1 MPKQSCNWCFTINNP
16 SKVKTCGEK
25 DKFKDLTFDTDEKVI
40 KFIMQYEEVNYYVFQ
55 RERGHN
61 ENTEHIQGFI
71 QFKNRKRGTTLQN
84 MFPPQLTALGELLI
98 DFTENGTSAQGNPLL
113 EANPGGAPCNV
124 LAMLEKLGK
133 KTAFIGKV
141 GKDMFGEQLK
151 TAVEEVGI
159 DTRNLVMDEEVH
171 TTLAFVH
178 TYPDGDRDFSFYRN
192 PGADMMLKKEEV
204 DEDLIRGA
212 KIFHFG
218 TLSSTHEGVREATR
232 YAIDVAK
239 EAGCIVSFD
248 PNLRP
253 PLWKSLDEAKAEIEY
268 GLSKCDIL
276 KISDN
281 EVEFLFGTTDYDEGA
296 RLIREKYQIPLVLI
310 TLGKDGSRAY
320 YKDLR
325 VEVPGFVQEHTIETT
340 GAGDTFCANSLNYIL
355 EHGMEELTEEN
366 LKELLTFANA
376 AASLITTRKG
386 ALRVMPTREE
396 IKNFIQ
402 NV

>member
-1 MPKQSCNWCFTINNP
+1 M
-16 SKVKTCGEK
+16 
-25 DKFKDLTFDTDEKVI
+25 
-40 KFIMQYEEVNYYVFQ
+40 MQKEIDV
-55 RERGHN
+55 
-61 ENTEHIQGFI
+61 
-71 QFKNRKRGTTLQN
+71 
-84 MFPPQLTALGELLI
+84 TALGELLI
-98 DFTENGTSAQGNPLL
+98 DFTENGVSSQGNALL

-124 LAMLEKLGK
+124 LAMLGKLGK

-141 GKDMFGEQLK
+141 GNDQFGNMLRNTIES
-151 TAVEEVGI
+151 VGI
-159 DTRNLVMDEEVH
+159 DAEGLVIDDKVH

-204 DEDLIRGA
+204 DEELIRSA

-253 PLWKSLDEAKAEIEY
+253 PLWKSLDDAKAEIEY

-296 RLIREKYQIPLVLI
+296 RLISEKYQIPLVLI

-320 YKDLR
+320 YKDFR

-340 GAGDTFCANSLNYIL
+340 GAGDTFCANSLDYIL
-355 EHGMEELTEEN
+355 EHGMEDLTEED

-376 AASLITTRKG
+376 AASLITTKKG

-396 IKNFIQ
+396 IQEFMQ
-402 NV
+402 NA

>member
-1 MPKQSCNWCFTINNP
+1 MGNKS
-16 SKVKTCGEK
+16 
-25 DKFKDLTFDTDEKVI
+25 FDV
-40 KFIMQYEEVNYYVFQ
+40 
-55 RERGHN
+55 
-61 ENTEHIQGFI
+61 
-71 QFKNRKRGTTLQN
+71 
-84 MFPPQLTALGELLI
+84 TALGELLI
-98 DFTENGTSAQGNPLL
+98 DFTENGMSEQGNPIM

-159 DTRNLVMDEEVH
+159 DTRNLIMDEEVH

-192 PGADMMLKKEEV
+192 PGADMMLTKEDVQE
-204 DEDLIRGA
+204 ELIRDSR
-212 KIFHFG
+212 IFHFG

-232 YAIDVAK
+232 HAIEVAK
-239 EAGCIVSFD
+239 EAGCIISFD

-253 PLWKSLDEAKAEIEY
+253 PLWKSLEDARREIEY
-268 GLSKCDIL
+268 GLTKCDIL

-281 EVEFLFGTTDYDEGA
+281 EVEFLFGTTDYDKGA
-296 RLIREKYQIPLVLI
+296 AMIREEYNIPLVLI
-310 TLGKDGSRAY
+310 TMGKDGSRAY

-325 VEVPGFVQEHTIETT
+325 VESAPFLQENTIETT
-340 GAGDTFCANSLNYIL
+340 GAGDTFCASSLNYVL
-355 EHGMEELTEEN
+355 EHGLDDLTEEN
-366 LKELLTFANA
+366 LYELLTFANA

-386 ALRVMPTREE
+386 ALRVMSTREE
-396 IKNFIQ
+396 VEAFKASRGR
-402 NV
+402 

>member
-1 MPKQSCNWCFTINNP
+1 MGNKA
-16 SKVKTCGEK
+16 
-25 DKFKDLTFDTDEKVI
+25 FDV
-40 KFIMQYEEVNYYVFQ
+40 
-55 RERGHN
+55 
-61 ENTEHIQGFI
+61 
-71 QFKNRKRGTTLQN
+71 
-84 MFPPQLTALGELLI
+84 TALGELLI
-98 DFTENGTSAQGNPLL
+98 DFTENGNSAQGNPML

-141 GKDMFGEQLK
+141 GNDMFGTQLK
-151 TAVEEVGI
+151 NAVEEVGI
-159 DTRNLVMDEEVH
+159 DTRNLVIDNEVH

-192 PGADMMLKKEEV
+192 PGADMMLTKDEV
-204 DEDLIRGA
+204 QEDLIRDS
-212 KIFHFG
+212 KVFHFG

-232 YAIDVAK
+232 HAIDVAK

-253 PLWKSLDEAKAEIEY
+253 PLWKSLDDAKAEIEY
-268 GLSKCDIL
+268 GLGKCDIL

-281 EVEFLFGTTDYDEGA
+281 EVEFLFGTTDYDKGA
-296 RLIREKYQIPLVLI
+296 ALLKEKYNIPLILI

-320 YKDLR
+320 YKGRR
-325 VEVPGFVQEHTIETT
+325 VECAPFLQEHTIETT
-340 GAGDTFCANSLNYIL
+340 GAGDTFCASSLNYVL
-355 EHGMEELTEEN
+355 EHGLDNLTEEN

-386 ALRVMPTREE
+386 ALRVMSTKEE
-396 IKNFIQ
+396 VLDFMKSRGC
-402 NV
+402 

>member
-1 MPKQSCNWCFTINNP
+1 M
-16 SKVKTCGEK
+16 EK
-25 DKFKDLTFDTDEKVI
+25 IYDV
-40 KFIMQYEEVNYYVFQ
+40 
-55 RERGHN
+55 
-61 ENTEHIQGFI
+61 
-71 QFKNRKRGTTLQN
+71 
-84 MFPPQLTALGELLI
+84 TALGELLI
-98 DFTENGTSAQGNPLL
+98 DFTENGISAQGNPLL

-204 DEDLIRGA
+204 DEELIRSA

-253 PLWKSLDEAKAEIEY
+253 PLWKSLDDAKAEIEY

-340 GAGDTFCANSLNYIL
+340 GAGDTFCANLLDYIL
-355 EHGMEELTEEN
+355 EHGMEDLTEED